1 MGHDLQTSHGVGP
14 SVGVVVG
21 DELGGDVDVVD
32 VVVVAERVASVEES
46 PPSFITAVASVELLE
61 PPPTSTLT
69 WVEAVEVDS
78 SSEALVVADVVV
90 VSTGLEGLGLCQG
103 RPIGEGGGAV
113 VVAATVAVPPSPP
126 VSSPPES
133 SGRLSAGGA
142 VVDDVVSVDMPGLPL
157 HLLGL
162 NLHQKFRIQLSSRRC
177 RSIRRLGGEL
187 DPLILLPLVA
197 ELWLS

>member
-46 PPSFITAVASVELLE
+46 PASFITAVASVELLE

-69 WVEAVEVDS
+69 WVEAVEVP
-78 SSEALVVADVVV
+78 SSEAWVVADVVV
-90 VSTGLEGLGLCQG
+90 VSAGLGLGLCHVG

-126 VSSPPES
+126 ASSPPES
-133 SGRLSAGGA
+133 SGRLSATGGA
-142 VVDDVVSVDMPGLPL
+142 VVDDVVSVDMPGL
-157 HLLGL
+157 
-162 NLHQKFRIQLSSRRC
+162 
-177 RSIRRLGGEL
+177 
-187 DPLILLPLVA
+187 
-197 ELWLS
+197 